1 MQLQYLR
8 RSNGLEHGNYILDRI
23 EDLVISVKKYHRIVF
38 TPFLDPSMLSKA
50 ECLLKSYSELEYQ
63 IIGGYSEAERNIILI
78 YPDWMD
84 QEKIQLPISVLRIQW
99 DSRYYKV
106 GHRDILGSILGLGI
120 KREKIGDII
129 VEPPYAYAIIF
140 KDISTYIIQNL
151 TRVGK
156 APVTI
161 DEIEIEDL
169 KVTPKQGKVI
179 KTSVSSLRLDCIAS
193 SGFGISRNKIV
204 PYINNGMVQ
213 VNWEPI
219 TKPDRLLKEGDIISL
234 RGKGR
239 VKFIGIEG
247 MSKKDRYHVI
257 LEKW

>member
-1 MQLQYLR
+1 MEQ
-8 RSNGLEHGNYILDRI
+8 GNYKLLIDRV
-23 EDLVISVKKYHRIVF
+23 EDLAMSVKRYHRVAF
-38 TPFLDPSMLSKA
+38 TPFLDPAMLSKA
-50 ECLLKSYSELEYQ
+50 ERLLKSYNELEYQ
-63 IIGGYSEAERNIILI
+63 IIGGYPEAERNIIII

-84 QEKIQLPISVLRIQW
+84 GEEIEAPISVLRIQW
-99 DSRYYKV
+99 DERYYKV

-129 VEPPYAYAIIF
+129 VENPYAYAITS
-140 KDISTYIIQNL
+140 KDISSFIIQNL
-151 TRVGK
+151 IRVGK

-161 DEIEIEDL
+161 DQIAAEDL
-169 KVTPKQGKVI
+169 KITPKKGKII

-193 SGFGISRNKIV
+193 SGFGISRNKIL

-219 TKPDRLLKEGDIISL
+219 TKPGRLLKEGDIISL

-239 VKFIGIEG
+239 VKFIEVTG
-247 MSKKDRYHVI
+247 MSKRDRYHVT

>member
-1 MQLQYLR
+1 MEQ
-8 RSNGLEHGNYILDRI
+8 GNYKLLIDRV
-23 EDLVISVKKYHRIVF
+23 EDLAMSVKRYHRVAF
-38 TPFLDPSMLSKA
+38 TPFLDPAMLSKA
-50 ECLLKSYSELEYQ
+50 EHLLKSYNELEYQ
-63 IIGGYSEAERNIILI
+63 IIGGYPEAERNIIII

-84 QEKIQLPISVLRIQW
+84 GEEIEAPISVLRIQW
-99 DSRYYKV
+99 DERYYKV

-129 VEPPYAYAIIF
+129 VENPYAYAITS
-140 KDISTYIIQNL
+140 KDISGFIIQNL
-151 TRVGK
+151 IRVGK

-161 DEIEIEDL
+161 DQIAAEDL
-169 KVTPKQGKVI
+169 KITPKKGKII

-193 SGFGISRNKIV
+193 SGFGISRNKIL

-219 TKPDRLLKEGDIISL
+219 TKPGRLLKEGDIISL

-239 VKFIGIEG
+239 VKFIEVTG
-247 MSKKDRYHVI
+247 MSKRDRYHVT

>member
-1 MQLQYLR
+1 MEQC
-8 RSNGLEHGNYILDRI
+8 NYKLLIDRV
-23 EDLVISVKKYHRIVF
+23 EDLAMSVKRYHRVAF
-38 TPFLDPSMLSKA
+38 TPFLDPAMLSKA
-50 ECLLKSYSELEYQ
+50 ERLLKSYNELEYQ
-63 IIGGYSEAERNIILI
+63 IIGGYPEAERNIIII

-84 QEKIQLPISVLRIQW
+84 GEEIEAPISVLRIQW
-99 DSRYYKV
+99 DERYYKV

-129 VEPPYAYAIIF
+129 VENPYAYAITS
-140 KDISTYIIQNL
+140 KDISSFIIQNL
-151 TRVGK
+151 IRVGK

-161 DEIEIEDL
+161 DQIAAEDL
-169 KVTPKQGKVI
+169 KITPKKGKII

-193 SGFGISRNKIV
+193 SGFGISRNKIL

-219 TKPDRLLKEGDIISL
+219 TKPGRLLKEGDIISL

-239 VKFIGIEG
+239 VKFIEVTG
-247 MSKKDRYHVI
+247 MSKRDRYHVT

>member
-1 MQLQYLR
+1 MEQ
-8 RSNGLEHGNYILDRI
+8 GNYKLLIDRV
-23 EDLVISVKKYHRIVF
+23 EDLAMSVKRYHRVAF
-38 TPFLDPSMLSKA
+38 TPFLDPAMLSKA
-50 ECLLKSYSELEYQ
+50 EHLLKSYNELEYQ
-63 IIGGYSEAERNIILI
+63 IIGGYPEAERNIIII

-84 QEKIQLPISVLRIQW
+84 GEEIEAPISVLRIQW
-99 DSRYYKV
+99 DERYYKV

-129 VEPPYAYAIIF
+129 VENPYAYAITS
-140 KDISTYIIQNL
+140 KDISSFIIQNL
-151 TRVGK
+151 IRVGK

-161 DEIEIEDL
+161 DQIAAEDL
-169 KVTPKQGKVI
+169 KITPKKGKII

-193 SGFGISRNKIV
+193 SGFGISRNKIL

-219 TKPDRLLKEGDIISL
+219 TKPGRLLKEGDIISL

-239 VKFIGIEG
+239 VKFIEVTG
-247 MSKKDRYHVI
+247 MSKRDRYHVT

>member
-1 MQLQYLR
+1 MEQ
-8 RSNGLEHGNYILDRI
+8 GNYKLLIDRV
-23 EDLVISVKKYHRIVF
+23 EDLAMSVKRYHRVAF
-38 TPFLDPSMLSKA
+38 TPFLDPAMLSKA
-50 ECLLKSYSELEYQ
+50 ERLLKSYNELEYQ
-63 IIGGYSEAERNIILI
+63 IIGGYPEAERNIIII
-78 YPDWMD
+78 YLDWMD
-84 QEKIQLPISVLRIQW
+84 GEEIEAPISVLRIQW
-99 DSRYYKV
+99 DERYYKV

-129 VEPPYAYAIIF
+129 VENPYAYAITS
-140 KDISTYIIQNL
+140 KDISSFIIQNL
-151 TRVGK
+151 IRVGK

-161 DEIEIEDL
+161 DQIAAEDL
-169 KVTPKQGKVI
+169 KITPKKGKII

-193 SGFGISRNKIV
+193 SGFGISRNKIL

-219 TKPDRLLKEGDIISL
+219 TKPGRLLKEGDIISL

-239 VKFIGIEG
+239 VKFIEVTG
-247 MSKKDRYHVI
+247 MSKRDRYHVT